1 MVERYLNYFIIIII
15 KLSCLFFVN
24 RGKRKLAQ
32 MTKEAKEQLADLQ
45 SKLEMA
51 NKGIKKNFFFLSGF
65 FNVKFIKR
73 NDGKRR

>member
-1 MVERYLNYFIIIII
+1 MVERYLNYFIIII

-32 MTKEAKEQLADLQ
+32 VTKEAKEQLADLQ

-51 NKGIKKNFFFLSGF
+51 NA
-65 FNVKFIKR
+65 
-73 NDGKRR
+73 GKIYLFKYFYI